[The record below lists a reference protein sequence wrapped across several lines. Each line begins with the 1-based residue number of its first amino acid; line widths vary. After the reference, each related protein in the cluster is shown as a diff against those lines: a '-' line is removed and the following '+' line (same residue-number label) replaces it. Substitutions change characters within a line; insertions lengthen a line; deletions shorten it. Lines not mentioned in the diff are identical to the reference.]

1 MKIRLLF
8 AWYDLWI
15 GVFWDRKTR
24 RLYVLPLPCVGI
36 VVEGMGYDLMARPCD
51 QCLLSAQ
58 KIVSDVR
65 RRQILAETARKDC
78 AFLCHKGTI
87 AGRQI
92 VCRAHYDASGGGQL
106 GRIARRLGAIR
117 EIDPETLEP
126 S

>member
-1 MKIRLLF
+1 
-8 AWYDLWI
+8 
-15 GVFWDRKTR
+15 
-24 RLYVLPLPCVGI
+24 
-36 VVEGMGYDLMARPCD
+36 MGYDLMARPCD

-58 KIVSDVR
+58 KLFSDLR